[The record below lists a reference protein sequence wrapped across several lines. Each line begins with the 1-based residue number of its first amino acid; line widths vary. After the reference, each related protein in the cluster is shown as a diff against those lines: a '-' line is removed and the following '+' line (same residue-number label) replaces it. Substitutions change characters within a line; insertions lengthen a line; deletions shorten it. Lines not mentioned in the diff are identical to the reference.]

1 MCVRDQS
8 CLILCDPIDCSLQA
22 PLSTAFFRQKYWR
35 GLSFPSPGDLPNPGT
50 EPRSPTSQADSL
62 LFDYQGSP
70 NISHNKWYFK
80 AGNKIKV
87 IIFQKTQITDLPGLQ
102 DLYFWEVRALK
113 CHEKFWT
120 GLRFWN
126 TGTDSHK
133 AKHTLNNRFSC
144 IQISFVGHLE
154 DR

>member
-1 MCVRDQS
+1 MIVAQS
-8 CLILCDPIDCSLQA
+8 CPTLQPHGLPPARLLCPWNSLGKNTGEGCHSLLQGIF
-22 PLSTAFFRQKYWR
+22 PTL
-35 GLSFPSPGDLPNPGT
+35 GLNPGL
-50 EPRSPTSQADSL
+50 PHHRQIL
-62 LFDYQGSP
+62 YCLRYQGSP
-70 NISHNKWYFK
+70 SISHNKWYFK
-80 AGNKIKV
+80 AGNKINV
-87 IIFQKTQITDLPGLQ
+87 IIKKKNITDLPGLQ
-102 DLYFWEVRALK
+102 DLYFWDVRALNR
-113 CHEKFWT
+113 HEKFWT